1 MANNFLKQLQNVVET
16 GKLQGV
22 TNIKDLYEHFKDSGI
37 GYKDFKKQMHDYGIY
52 GHIGR
57 HDMARLSGMYYGSK
71 RADWEAKKPQ
81 DLTRVEKRTLVS
93 TPNLT
98 VPDNLALLNI
108 PVAQKTSSSVVAVDP
123 NSGPIYASDT
133 TAAWRDYSTG
143 TDQNPRL
150 VAGNGNGPGTGYSRQ
165 DRRGIGPDNT
175 PIYTNDYGQSY
186 LIGSNGQAFNGQLD
200 AETIDRLGLNYYAV
214 PSVSS
219 TINKQ
224 NSEYGEGF
232 DNLTG
237 RQQQD
242 FFNWRKIHGGKGTVE
257 EYKKAKGIDQIKRS
271 LPEGFTSNDWF
282 LNDTRRRLKF
292 DQEFAKY
299 LENKGIKLQTN
310 YQGGLDAD
318 WLRKQEG
325 YNDLYDIYKE
335 NNTRLFKS
343 GGQMIK
349 LQQGGKTSSQ
359 QDAVMQFVKAL
370 AQTLQAD
377 PQQVIQAAQQ
387 NPEAL
392 KSAVQVYQESK
403 GDIQKA
409 AQAFSQAL
417 ESKTQAAKHGAK
429 LNYLKSLKNKCAEDE
444 ELYYFKKGGSIDCG
458 CRKKGGEIK
467 EEKKESAVDKFK
479 KMAKGDKIPQKPV
492 VNKNDTIHT
501 TTGPKRL
508 VDKKETMKYPKFDHT
523 KATQAEKDR
532 ASEKDYYR
540 GDKDHGD
547 HDPVAKDC
555 GGSKM
560 KLKKGDKVC
569 PKCGKIHAAGAGCI
583 AKFKM
588 HKQGGSLIRF
598 MQQGGGEIISPLT
611 YKYNPMIHGISRTK
625 SEKQLVEDYLS
636 NKLQEEH
643 DQYYNDYAM
652 QSPNKEAELN
662 ISKSYFRTPTIP
674 NVIKGTY
681 HYIKSDPL
689 NFYGAVQGLKQDY
702 RKAVRKDKRKFP
714 TLSKLIYG
722 D

>member
-37 GYKDFKKQMHDYGIY
+37 NYKDFKKQMHDYGIY

-71 RADWEAKKPQ
+71 KADWEAKKPQ
-81 DLTRVEKRTLVS
+81 DLARVEKRTFIS
-93 TPNLT
+93 TPST
-98 VPDNLALLNI
+98 TIPDNLALLNT
-108 PVAQKTSSSVVAVDP
+108 PVTQKTSSSVITIDP

-133 TAAWRDYSTG
+133 TAAFRNYSTG
-143 TDQNPRL
+143 TDQNPKL

-165 DRRGIGPDNT
+165 DKRGIGPDNT

-186 LIGSNGQAFNGQLD
+186 LIGSNGQPFNGQLD
-200 AETIDRLGLNYYAV
+200 AETIDRLGLNYQTI

-242 FFNWRKIHGGKGTVE
+242 FFNWRKMHGGKGTVE

-271 LPEGFTSNDWF
+271 FPEGFTSNDWF

-299 LENKGIKLQTN
+299 LESKGIKLQTN

-349 LQQGGKTSSQ
+349 FQQGGKTSSQ

-409 AQAFSQAL
+409 AQAFSQVL
-417 ESKTQAAKHGAK
+417 QSKTQAAKHGAK
-429 LNYLKSLKNKCAEDE
+429 LNYLKSLKNQCADDE
-444 ELYYFKKGGSIDCG
+444 ELYYFKKGGSIGCG
-458 CRKKGGEIK
+458 CKKKEQGGELK
-467 EEKKESAVDKFK
+467 EKKESTVSKFK
-479 KMAKGDKIPQKPV
+479 KACGGFKVKFMAGGQSPKKKNLDQASKDSIKINDNQNMELMSERPGKLIPNPKYDKGKTDDRAQLWVPDRTKAPY
-492 VNKNDTIHT
+492 
-501 TTGPKRL
+501 
-508 VDKKETMKYPKFDHT
+508 KKE
-523 KATQAEKDR
+523 EKV
-532 ASEKDYYR
+532 K
-540 GDKDHGD
+540 
-547 HDPVAKDC
+547 KDC
-555 GGSKM
+555 GGSKI

-569 PKCGKIHAAGAGCI
+569 PKCGKVHAAGIGCSV
-583 AKFKM
+583 AKFK
-588 HKQGGSLIRF
+588 
-598 MQQGGGEIISPLT
+598 
-611 YKYNPMIHGISRTK
+611 
-625 SEKQLVEDYLS
+625 
-636 NKLQEEH
+636 
-643 DQYYNDYAM
+643 
-652 QSPNKEAELN
+652 
-662 ISKSYFRTPTIP
+662 
-674 NVIKGTY
+674 
-681 HYIKSDPL
+681 
-689 NFYGAVQGLKQDY
+689 Y
-702 RKAVRKDKRKFP
+702 RK
-714 TLSKLIYG
+714 LGGQL
-722 D
+722 